1 MNTSTDQTP
10 SEENKEDDP
19 CIPNHLDLGE
29 LSTWTEEQ
37 QYAARKLLCDYSDTF
52 SKNDLE
58 SG

>member
-10 SEENKEDDP
+10 SEEKKEDDP

-37 QYAARKLLCDYSDTF
+37 QYAARKLLCDYADTF
-52 SKNDLE
+52 SKK
-58 SG
+58 